1 MSLTKTIQA
10 LIILLSTIN
19 FSYSADIKKQQIK
32 MFVCPMH
39 HHIQRDHAG
48 KCPICGMALVL
59 NKTATE
65 KYSVITLS
73 NTIKE
78 TINVLTENV
87 RHVSLQKEIYAGAKL
102 EPVGSPINTSKN
114 TNNNA
119 NNTEISIGLL
129 KPNLKWLKQGSLV
142 EAEAKDFLWGEH
154 TWTGEIIS
162 ISKQPD
168 SKTHLYTTHINL
180 HTPYGILKPNMYLTL
195 TLYSDAKSALV
206 IPFKS
211 VLFHADGSTYVVRV
225 VGKNQYRISPVA
237 IGIRQDHL
245 VEIIDGLNKHDKV
258 VTDGQFLI
266 RAEKQLRNASH
277 D

>member
-1 MSLTKTIQA
+1 MPLTKTIQ
-10 LIILLSTIN
+10 LFIFLLSTIN
-19 FSYSADIKKQQIK
+19 ISYAVDIKKQHLK

-39 HHIQRDHAG
+39 HHIQRGHAG
-48 KCPICGMALVL
+48 KCPICGMDLVL

-65 KYSVITLS
+65 KYSAITLS

-87 RHVSLQKEIYAGAKL
+87 RQVSLQKEIYAGAKL
-102 EPVGSPINTSKN
+102 EQVGSSTNT
-114 TNNNA
+114 
-119 NNTEISIGLL
+119 NNTEITIGLL
-129 KPNLKWLKQGSLV
+129 KPNLKWLKKGSLV
-142 EAEAKDFLWGEH
+142 EAEAKDFVWGRH

-162 ISKQPD
+162 IAEQPD
-168 SKTHLYTTHINL
+168 SKTHLYTTRINL
-180 HTPYGILKPNMYLTL
+180 HTPYGILKTDMYLTL

-211 VLFHADGSTYVVRV
+211 VLFHADGSTYVVSV
-225 VGKNQYRISPVA
+225 VDKNQYQTTPVA

-266 RAEKQLRNASH
+266 RAEEQLRNASH